1 MLTIDK
7 LDFISP
13 QNLKWKGG
21 KTLLFQYIP
30 SEGSMTFF

>member
-13 QNLKWKGG
+13 QKGG